1 MKDKSF
7 YLFNLTF
14 ILLLSITVYAKPVT
28 FSDDFVSF
36 TYDDE
41 PYQLITQTSFSNYL
55 WYYVETDLQITL
67 GNHWP
72 SSSVSIRLEKDSEDD
87 FLDSFFSPE
96 ALPDTIVIDDLS
108 DREKK
113 YTYLNGAV
121 YYRKLIATHDDQ
133 YIVALFY
140 ASDEE
145 NENAQYCRSIYGSI
159 APTDTFSVNGFLLV
173 DDFGWT
179 TKTIYRKTM
188 FSQEL
193 KDYVEQGIRICERY
207 LAYNMSDD
215 EVKEKLLALREAIKN
230 DFTDSGY
237 PFDMSVIEFI
247 PDSSVF
253 YIYSDKIEV
262 IAIETK
268 HELEKILNEIN
279 EQYL

>member
-1 MKDKSF
+1 MKFK
-7 YLFNLTF
+7 LACF
-14 ILLLSITVYAKPVT
+14 IIMFFVLSSVPIYAKPVT

-41 PYQLITQTSFSNYL
+41 PYQLITKTSFSNYL

-72 SSSVSIRLEKDSEDD
+72 SSSVSIRLEKDTEDAY
-87 FLDSFFSPE
+87 LDSFFYPE
-96 ALPDTIVIDDLS
+96 GLPDTVVIDDLS
-108 DREKK
+108 DNEKT
-113 YTYLNGAV
+113 YTYINGAV

-133 YIVALFY
+133 YIVASFY

-145 NENAQYCRSIYGSI
+145 SENAQYCHSIYDSI

-179 TKTIYRKTM
+179 TKTIYRKTF
-188 FSQEL
+188 FSQEI

-215 EVKEKLLALREAIKN
+215 ELKEKLLALREAIKN

-253 YIYSDKIEV
+253 YVYSDKIEV
-262 IAIETK
+262 LAIETK
-268 HELEKILNEIN
+268 QELTKILNEID
-279 EQYL
+279 EQYS